1 MFSIQFAEKD
11 RGSALAESS
20 IPDSHGDSGLQNVIN
35 YLRRTK
41 QITILIPLS
50 AVKKLG
56 KERDLEREGI
66 ASGKALG

>member
-1 MFSIQFAEKD
+1 MATETLDGKKPEEEEFAEKD

-41 QITILIPLS
+41 QIVLF
-50 AVKKLG
+50 
-56 KERDLEREGI
+56 
-66 ASGKALG
+66 

>member
-1 MFSIQFAEKD
+1 MATETLDGKKPEEEENKILHSRIEAIHIQFAEKD

-41 QITILIPLS
+41 QIVLF
-50 AVKKLG
+50 
-56 KERDLEREGI
+56 
-66 ASGKALG
+66 